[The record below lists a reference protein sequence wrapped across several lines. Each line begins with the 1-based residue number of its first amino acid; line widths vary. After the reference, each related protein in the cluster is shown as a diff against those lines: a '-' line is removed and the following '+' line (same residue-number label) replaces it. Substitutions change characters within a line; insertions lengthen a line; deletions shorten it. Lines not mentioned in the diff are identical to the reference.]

1 MLGNP
6 CGPTHIHHHGR
17 NMVIMCL
24 YSESS
29 GQNAGGDLSNEL
41 KYRFAL
47 EALAPFLKFR
57 MVM

>member
-1 MLGNP
+1 
-6 CGPTHIHHHGR
+6 
-17 NMVIMCL
+17 MVIMCL